1 MCSPTAAVSG
11 GMQLGASYSAAES
24 GARMTGI
31 RNRALTSSAQ
41 NALDIDQK
49 ILLRQASEQ
58 GDKFSQRSFDIATR
72 SRELASEAIVAAGES
87 GVSGNSVKA
96 QQRKIKFQEGQIAVR
111 SKKSYDSVMAT
122 IADNNTKAI
131 NNMVARMNN
140 LPPVNTPSLLA
151 TALNVGAGQMTGTAA
166 DKFDGWF
173 KETFPA

>member
-11 GMQLGASYSAAES
+11 GMQLGASYSAAQS
-24 GARMTGI
+24 DARMTGI
-31 RNRALTSSAQ
+31 RNRALTASAQ
-41 NALDIDQK
+41 SALDIDQK

-111 SKKSYDSVMAT
+111 SEKSYDSVMAT

-131 NNMVARMNN
+131 NNMVARMNG

-166 DKFDGWF
+166 TGFDTWF
-173 KETFPA
+173 GETFGT